1 MTDIILVLTEDT
13 LLTADVAKIV
23 GLYGDDDLTYRVL
36 VPADTHQ
43 SLLGALFEHL
53 DSGQFKQAWED
64 ATEGV
69 PSRTEARTEAS
80 ERLAESIK
88 EFQAAGCTASG
99 TLVDEDPLPA
109 LRHAIAEGG
118 EAVRDVVVVTY
129 PHLVEDTFHRDWAS
143 RAREE
148 LHVPVLHLYSGTS
161 EIG

>member
-64 ATEGV
+64 ATEEAA
-69 PSRTEARTEAS
+69 SRLGGNAELWKAFGDAAMAVRAVVQTGDESASAAATEE
-80 ERLAESIK
+80 LI
-88 EFQAAGCTASG
+88 
-99 TLVDEDPLPA
+99 A
-109 LRHAIAEGG
+109 LRK
-118 EAVRDVVVVTY
+118 R
-129 PHLVEDTFHRDWAS
+129 
-143 RAREE
+143 
-148 LHVPVLHLYSGTS
+148 LYGLLAD
-161 EIG
+161 GPA

>member
-1 MTDIILVLTEDT
+1 MTDIIIVLTEDT

-23 GLYGDDDLTYRVL
+23 GLYGDEDLTYRVL

-53 DSGQFKQAWED
+53 DSGQFKEAWED

-69 PSRTEARTEAS
+69 PSRTEARTEARD
-80 ERLAESIK
+80 RLAESVQ
-88 EFQAAGCTASG
+88 EFEAAGCTVSG
-99 TLVDEDPLPA
+99 TLVEEDPLPA
-109 LRHAIAEGG
+109 LRRAIAEGG
-118 EAVRDVVVVTY
+118 DDVREVVVVTY